1 MPDRHSMCLRVCGLI
16 RTAIPRRYQRD
27 GTKWFRRFED
37 AMIGFHFTSVK
48 GQRALLLHYGVEDLE
63 DIFDTLDN
71 TGSADEIKP
80 AIDAL
85 KDYFTPKKNTV
96 YEAIVFRDAVQ
107 ETHETAD
114 QFCTRLRKLAENVIL
129 QILIRKYTLK

>member
-1 MPDRHSMCLRVCGLI
+1 
-16 RTAIPRRYQRD
+16 
-27 GTKWFRRFED
+27 
-37 AMIGFHFTSVK
+37 MIGFDITSGK
-48 GQRALLLHYGVEDLE
+48 RQRALLLHYGGEELE

-85 KDYFTPKKNTV
+85 TEYFTPKNTV

-107 ETHETAD
+107 EEHETVD
-114 QFCTRLRKLAENVIL
+114 QFCTRLRKLAKKCDFADTEKEI
-129 QILIRKYTLK
+129 